1 MYQLH
6 AIKYADLSARRRSAL
21 FVGGDPHDSRIDMDY
36 FVWVAIGT
44 DRVCVVDTG
53 FGPEVGARRGRRFLR
68 SPVEILAALGVD
80 AADVR
85 DVIITHLHYD
95 HVGNFGLFP
104 NARFH
109 LQDQEMAFA
118 TGRQMGHAFM
128 RAAYEVEDIAGMV
141 RAVHAERVVFHD
153 GDAMV
158 APGIEVHRIG
168 GHTRGLQAVR
178 VATER
183 GAVVLASD
191 ASHYY
196 ENLEQGRI
204 FSIVDSAADVLEGY
218 RRLREL
224 AGRPELIVPGHDP
237 EVMRRY
243 PPSDARLKGSAVRL
257 DVEPASSSLIA
268 VGCGSRT
275 ST

>member
-6 AIKYADLSARRRSAL
+6 AIKYGELNARKRSDL
-21 FVGGDPHDSRIDMDY
+21 FVGGDPHDGRIDMDY
-36 FVWVAIGT
+36 FVWVVIGA
-44 DRVCVVDTG
+44 DRVCVIDTG
-53 FGPEVGARRGRRFLR
+53 FGAEVAERRGRRFLG
-68 SPVEILAALGVD
+68 SPVGTLATLGVD
-80 AADVR
+80 TASVR
-85 DVIITHLHYD
+85 DVILTHLHFD
-95 HVGNFGLFP
+95 HAGNFGLFP

-109 LQDQEMAFA
+109 LQDREMAFT
-118 TGRQMGHAFM
+118 TGRQMTHAFM
-128 RAAYEVEDIAGMV
+128 RAAYEVEDIVGMV
-141 RAVHAERVVFHD
+141 RAVFAERVIFHD
-153 GDAMV
+153 GDAV
-158 APGIEVHRIG
+158 IAPGIEVHRIG

-183 GAVVLASD
+183 GPVVLASD

-224 AGRPELIVPGHDP
+224 ALRPDLIVPGHDP

-243 PPSDARLKGSAVRL
+243 PPSDARLKGVAVRL
-257 DVEPASSSLIA
+257 DVDPIASS
-268 VGCGSRT
+268 RPQ
-275 ST
+275 

>member
-6 AIKYADLSARRRSAL
+6 AIKYAELNARKRSDL
-21 FVGGDPHDSRIDMDY
+21 FVGPDPHDGRIDMDY
-36 FVWVAIGT
+36 FVWVAIGA
-44 DRVCVVDTG
+44 DRVCVVDIG
-53 FGPEVGARRGRRFLR
+53 FSAEVGTRRGRRFLR
-68 SPVEILAALGVD
+68 SPVETLADLGVD
-80 AADVR
+80 AASVR

-109 LQDQEMAFA
+109 LQDREMAFA

-128 RAAYEVEDIAGMV
+128 RAAYEVEDIVGMV
-141 RAVHAERVVFHD
+141 RAVYAERVVFHD
-153 GDAMV
+153 GDAAI
-158 APGIEVHRIG
+158 APDIEVHRIG

-178 VATER
+178 VATGR
-183 GAVVLASD
+183 GTVVLASD

-196 ENLEQGRI
+196 ENLEQGRV
-204 FSIVDSAADVLEGY
+204 FSILDSAADVLEGY

-224 AGRPELIVPGHDP
+224 AARPELIVPGHDP

-243 PPSDARLKGSAVRL
+243 PPSDARLKGIAVRL
-257 DVEPASSSLIA
+257 DLEPASRS
-268 VGCGSRT
+268 
-275 ST
+275 